1 MQLIFDTGDYK
12 AKHQQRSLELDRITS
27 GMSANTPE
35 QQHAKWHIARR
46 HGLTGSQI
54 AAVLG
59 ASKWETPFTIWA
71 YQTGRNNADDQVK
84 AAFEWGH
91 RLEPV
96 IAQKYMDD
104 FGVQVA
110 EYPTIQSPEYPF
122 LVGSVDRI
130 VLDKNGKPVKVL
142 EIKTSSFNRDSGE
155 KDDDGTSLKQ
165 WGKGNVYNAQGQLIE
180 QDSQVPKQYLLQV
193 MHYMIL
199 TGLKQADIAVL
210 LNTNDYRVFTI
221 DYDEELAA
229 EMIKAAD
236 EFWCH
241 HVLDDV
247 MPMLKESDAKT
258 ITPTK
263 GATVQATDKVVKAI
277 QVYNELKQS
286 IDNLTKRQQEVR
298 DFITGFIGTNEA
310 LIDADENTIA
320 TYNQCK
326 GKVGFNSKQFKL
338 DYPEIYAKYVTAG
351 APYRRLV
358 FR

>member
-1 MQLIFDTGDYK
+1 
-12 AKHQQRSLELDRITS
+12 
-27 GMSANTPE
+27 
-35 QQHAKWHIARR
+35 
-46 HGLTGSQI
+46 
-54 AAVLG
+54 
-59 ASKWETPFTIWA
+59 
-71 YQTGRNNADDQVK
+71 
-84 AAFEWGH
+84 
-91 RLEPV
+91 
-96 IAQKYMDD
+96 
-104 FGVQVA
+104 
-110 EYPTIQSPEYPF
+110 
-122 LVGSVDRI
+122 
-130 VLDKNGKPVKVL
+130 
-142 EIKTSSFNRDSGE
+142 
-155 KDDDGTSLKQ
+155 
-165 WGKGNVYNAQGQLIE
+165 
-180 QDSQVPKQYLLQV
+180 
-193 MHYMIL
+193 MIL

-236 EFWCH
+236 EFWCK

-286 IDNLTKRQQEVR
+286 IDDLTKRQQEVR
-298 DFITGFIGTNEA
+298 DYITGFIGTNEA

-358 FR
+358 FK